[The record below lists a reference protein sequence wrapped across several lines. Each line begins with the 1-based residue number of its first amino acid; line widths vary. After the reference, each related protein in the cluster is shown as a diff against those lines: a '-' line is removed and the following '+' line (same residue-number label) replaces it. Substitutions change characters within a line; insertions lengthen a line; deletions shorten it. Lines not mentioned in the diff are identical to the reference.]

1 MGVVLQWLGA
11 SLAAGKGIFLCL
23 IPQHAGQTH
32 KNLFDIFSLYPQTK
46 ICSMGSLVGIFLERF
61 LEKQGCSTSGWLI
74 GLLRPTKPTAS
85 GWKRKWNGVYTEKGF
100 MSLDDDVPRRTYV
113 VCDYVPPKM
122 EWDITV
128 KELNNSPV

>member
-46 ICSMGSLVGIFLERF
+46 ICSIGV
-61 LEKQGCSTSGWLI
+61 TGWHIL
-74 GLLRPTKPTAS
+74 GKAFRET
-85 GWKRKWNGVYTEKGF
+85 RV
-100 MSLDDDVPRRTYV
+100 LDIRVAYWFVKTY
-113 VCDYVPPKM
+113 
-122 EWDITV
+122 
-128 KELNNSPV
+128 